1 MFNFYKDLMF
11 KKKNKSALS
20 WKIKIS
26 KNGKCNS
33 QFITFKNN
41 KIILMAEIFRTCPWW
56 VVDLIKSRLF
66 NTISLLNGL
75 FFNVPCDARLKRYK
89 SFEIPYLGYSDI
101 AY

>member
-26 KNGKCNS
+26 KNGKYNS

-41 KIILMAEIFRTCPWW
+41 KIILMAEIFRTCP
-56 VVDLIKSRLF
+56 
-66 NTISLLNGL
+66 
-75 FFNVPCDARLKRYK
+75 
-89 SFEIPYLGYSDI
+89 
-101 AY
+101 

>member
-1 MFNFYKDLMF
+1 MNLMFNFYKDLMF

-41 KIILMAEIFRTCPWW
+41 KIILIAEIFRTSP
-56 VVDLIKSRLF
+56 
-66 NTISLLNGL
+66 
-75 FFNVPCDARLKRYK
+75 
-89 SFEIPYLGYSDI
+89 
-101 AY
+101 